1 MSLITTDPS
10 SSAAAGSPPTAGQQA
25 AGSTGSQSAPAAP
38 LVSAT
43 QGFDFRSVLPED
55 IRSAPTFEPYSKV
68 KDKDELL
75 TQLARGYHSSQG
87 MIGKKGLLPP
97 GENATPE
104 ERLNFRKEVGKA
116 LGTPENPDGYKFE
129 FPQGYTPNEPEL
141 AQWKKNMHALG
152 IPASDAQK
160 MADAFFQQEMGKQK
174 AEQDKLQGWENET
187 KTRLGA
193 NFDREINHARY
204 ALRELDTDGKLGA
217 VLESSG
223 LGSNPEVVVMLSKI
237 GSMLGERGPRGAG
250 ASVQASSMAPDQA
263 QAELSQFERVNREA
277 IFNAAHPDHDHF
289 IKRRAELF
297 RSAFPPKQA

>member
-1 MSLITTDPS
+1 MSLINTDPS
-10 SSAAAGSPPTAGQQA
+10 SAPAAGSPPAAGQQA
-25 AGSTGSQSAPAAP
+25 PATSGSQSAPASSPA
-38 LVSAT
+38 
-43 QGFDFRSVLPED
+43 FDFRSVLPED

-104 ERLNFRKEVGKA
+104 ERLNFRKEVGKV
-116 LGTPENPDGYKFE
+116 LGTPENPDGYQFT
-129 FPQGYTPNEPEL
+129 FPEGYTANEVEL
-141 AQWKKNMHALG
+141 TQWKKNMHALG

-160 MADAFFQQEMGKQK
+160 MADSFFQQEMGKQK

-193 NFDREINHARY
+193 NLDRDLNHARY
-204 ALRELDTDGKLGA
+204 ALRELDKDGRLGA
-217 VLESSG
+217 VLEESG
-223 LGSNPEVVVMLSKI
+223 LGSHPEVVVMLSKI
-237 GSMLGERGPRGAG
+237 GSMLGERGPRGEG
-250 ASVQASSMAPDQA
+250 AAVQASSMAPDQA
-263 QAELSQFERVNREA
+263 QAELQQFERVNREA

-297 RSAFPPKQA
+297 RSAYPPKQA

>member
-10 SSAAAGSPPTAGQQA
+10 SSSAAGSPPAAGQQA
-25 AGSTGSQSAPAAP
+25 AGSTGSQSAPASAP
-38 LVSAT
+38 
-43 QGFDFRSVLPED
+43 QGFDFRSALPED

-237 GSMLGERGPRGAG
+237 GSILGERGPRGAG

>member
-10 SSAAAGSPPTAGQQA
+10 SSSAAGSPPAAGQQA

-38 LVSAT
+38 

-116 LGTPENPDGYKFE
+116 LGTPENPDGYVFKFPE
-129 FPQGYTPNEPEL
+129 GYTANEVEL
-141 AQWKKNMHALG
+141 NQWKKNMHALG
-152 IPASDAQK
+152 VPASDAQK
-160 MADAFFQQEMGKQK
+160 MADAYFQQEMGKQK
-174 AEQDKLQGWENET
+174 AEEDKLQGWENET

-193 NFDREINHARY
+193 NLDRELNHARY
-204 ALRELDTDGKLGA
+204 ALRELDQGGKLGA
-217 VLESSG
+217 VLEESG
-223 LGSNPEVVVMLSKI
+223 LGSHPEVVVMLSKI
-237 GSMLGERGPRGAG
+237 GAILGERGPRGEG
-250 ASVQASSMAPDQA
+250 AAVQASSMAPDQA
-263 QAELSQFERVNREA
+263 QAEIAQFERVNREA
-277 IFNAAHPDHDHF
+277 IFNAAHPDHDF
-289 IKRRAELF
+289 MIKRRAELF
-297 RSAFPPKQA
+297 RAAHPAKQA